1 MVFKK
6 SDISYLKDLASIK
19 DSNKDQIKRVIQLY
33 EERKIPR
40 RDTAELLIFKLKSKG
55 KKQNKDALEKLE
67 SYDKK
72 EPITGSLKKSED
84 ESIRVRI
91 VGKKKA
97 EAVEKI
103 KERFRK
109 FKEPKI
115 QYKNLDKAMTYVEFS
130 IDHLKKS
137 ENNFLEFMSNVKNKL
152 ISEINKLL
160 VIKSN
165 VKVGLGI
172 EATWIKKKLK
182 GDPFDDK
189 NEQAETEDLENKKPL
204 DSKHITIYNKEGIDN
219 ALTSMIED
227 LEYKIDAVKL
237 EDTGWA
243 LKRIHVVYLKS
254 FTNKPVRGS
263 NYIPTPE
270 KYNHPKC
277 GLINIHNDDQ
287 ECFKWCIKYHQS
299 KKDKK

>member
-19 DSNKDQIKRVIQLY
+19 DSNKDQIKREIQLY

-72 EPITGSLKKSED
+72 EPVTGSLKKSED

-109 FKEPKI
+109 FKEPKV
-115 QYKNLDKAMTYVEFS
+115 QYKNLDKAMTHVEFS
-130 IDHLKKS
+130 VDHLKTEEKDITNLLPKKRIKIKS
-137 ENNFLEFMSNVKNKL
+137 ELNKILIIKNK
-152 ISEINKLL
+152 
-160 VIKSN
+160 
-165 VKVGLGI
+165 
-172 EATWIKKKLK
+172 
-182 GDPFDDK
+182 
-189 NEQAETEDLENKKPL
+189 
-204 DSKHITIYNKEGIDN
+204 Y
-219 ALTSMIED
+219 
-227 LEYKIDAVKL
+227 
-237 EDTGWA
+237 
-243 LKRIHVVYLKS
+243 
-254 FTNKPVRGS
+254 
-263 NYIPTPE
+263 
-270 KYNHPKC
+270 
-277 GLINIHNDDQ
+277 
-287 ECFKWCIKYHQS
+287 
-299 KKDKK
+299 